1 MHPSAMENGK
11 IFFDTYVSQL
21 GPVKLVEIGSQNV
34 NGSLREVAPSNVDY
48 IGVDFVEGRGVDVIL
63 DDPYVLPFETSS
75 VDLVVSSSCFEH
87 SEMFWLVFS
96 EVMRTLKPAGL
107 FFLNVPSNGPFH
119 RYPVDCWRFYPDSA
133 NALVTWAKRTGTN
146 AGVLESFTTP
156 QKDDYWNDYLAVFI
170 KNIEY
175 AQKHPNRMLDGLEEF
190 ANGMIYGEASTINP
204 ENMPQDVSEKRRLMQ
219 EVGRLKEELD
229 ELKRMV
235 EANNN
240 NGLKE

>member
-11 IFFDTYVSQL
+11 IFFDTYVSRL

-48 IGVDFVEGRGVDVIL
+48 IGIDFVEGPGVDVVL
-63 DDPYVLPFETSS
+63 NDPYVLPFETSS

-87 SEMFWLVFS
+87 SEMFWLVFN

-119 RYPVDCWRFYPDSA
+119 RYPVDCWRFYPDAA

-175 AQKHPNRMLDGLEEF
+175 AQDHPDRMLDRLDKF
-190 ANGMIYGEASTINP
+190 DNGMIYGEASVINL
-204 ENMPQDVSEKRRLMQ
+204 ENMPQDVSERYRLLQ
-219 EVGRLKEELD
+219 EVDRLKKELD

-235 EANNN
+235 EASNNKD
-240 NGLKE
+240 LE